1 MSSRV
6 DTYIA
11 GTKRLPVFFKYTE
24 DIMLPHSFELEL
36 EPEATYGIVN
46 DLVEFKRYGTS
57 TVEFTGVIE
66 KKGRVDSEDQTIKVS
81 GRDQGSVKL
90 MQYPLDRET
99 FLGTYPEKIL
109 DCLIYNA
116 LSQAAGLT
124 QIGCLFADQ
133 FVGDVEGEPAPT
145 GDWFWRR
152 GHWKKGG
159 GYFEGWD
166 LNTRDLGNEFNN
178 LCWFARR
185 NVAAENKTNYAVF
198 ARVKPISAGNGGIT
212 TTDQEGRRIGLTLY
226 ETYDGSAEGI
236 PGQGYSINMYA
247 GCLFRDP
254 SSHSAWM
261 ELCKSYGSSWSRM
274 GNTDYVW
281 EWGKEY
287 HLCWQVNGTNISLR
301 ILNENKE
308 FSVTNTCE
316 WTSSRAGV
324 MFGLSRA
331 EFRDFY
337 VRDLVTI
344 TASGTATGYDP
355 QAVCDGS
362 VFSAWKENTAGW
374 IKINYLAAK
383 SIARIDVIA
392 DIPTAGAPMKIET
405 SPNDSTWTT
414 RYDNATHKGNHAVA
428 VFAAASLQYVRVTQA
443 SGTPYPIRE
452 IRTYPA
458 QSGQIITTGTVGTY
472 GSPIQFRAD
481 YEQLYTAVLRLA
493 RQLAW
498 NAYIAPAG
506 TLNLV
511 SERGTDLSGSVL
523 FARGSNMFGA
533 TRESEGTELD
543 WKVKALGRGEGAA
556 QLTATKTDAA
566 VLTAYPNLAKS
577 RVYVDKTFNDATL
590 LSTWAQTILT
600 ANSTP
605 RDRIMAVLDDTYAAG
620 TWRAGDLIH
629 LHNSIL
635 GVDGNYRVLR
645 VTRYMI
651 GGLDYVEIESY
662 PSAQM
667 KLPEY
672 RDLSDLLV
680 DIVNRIKPLERT
692 PQSG

>member
-1 MSSRV
+1 VSTRV

-11 GTKRLPVFFKYTE
+11 GVKRLPVFFKYTE
-24 DIMLPHSFELEL
+24 DIMLPHSFELEI
-36 EPEATYGIVN
+36 EPQASYGVLN
-46 DLVEFKRYGTS
+46 DLVEFKRLETS
-57 TVEFTGVIE
+57 TLEFTGVIE
-66 KKGRVDSEDQTIKVS
+66 KRGLVDSEDETIRVS

-99 FLGTYPEKIL
+99 FLGTEPARIL

-116 LSQAAGLT
+116 LAQAAGMT
-124 QIGCLFADQ
+124 QIGYVFSDG
-133 FVGDVEGEPAPT
+133 FVGDVAGEPAQT

-152 GHWKKGG
+152 GHWKKGSG
-159 GYFEGWD
+159 SFEGWD
-166 LNTRDLGNEFNN
+166 TATRDPSNEFNN

-198 ARVKPISAGNGGIT
+198 ARVKPVSRGSGGVSD
-212 TTDQEGRRIGLTLY
+212 TDMEGTRTGLTLY

-236 PGQGYSINMYA
+236 PGQGYSICMYA
-247 GCLFRDP
+247 GVFFRDP
-254 SSHSAWM
+254 STHSRWI
-261 ELCKSYGSSWSRM
+261 ELIKSYGSSWSRM
-274 GNTDYVW
+274 GNTDYAW

-287 HLCWQVNGTNISLR
+287 HLCWQVNGTNISFR

-308 FSVTNTCE
+308 FSVNNTAE
-316 WTSSRAGV
+316 WTSARAGC
-324 MFGLSRA
+324 MFGLTRA

-337 VRDLVTI
+337 VRDLLTI
-344 TASGTATGYDP
+344 TASGTATGYDKE
-355 QAVCDGS
+355 AVCDGS
-362 VFSAWKENTAGW
+362 LFSAWKENTAGW

-414 RYDNATHKGNHAVA
+414 RYDNATHKGKHAVA
-428 VFAAASLQYVRVTQA
+428 VFAAASIQYVRVTQA

-452 IRTYPA
+452 IRVYPA
-458 QSGQIITTGTVGTY
+458 QSGQVITKGTVSTY

-498 NAYIAPAG
+498 NAYIGPDG
-506 TLNLV
+506 TLNMV
-511 SERGTDLSGSVL
+511 SERGSDLSGSVL
-523 FARGSNMFGA
+523 FARGSNLFGA
-533 TRESEGTELD
+533 TRELEGTELD

-556 QLTATKTDAA
+556 QLTSTKTDAA

-577 RVYVDKTFNDATL
+577 RIYPDKTFDDVNL

-645 VTRYMI
+645 VTRYMM
-651 GGLDYVEIESY
+651 GGLDYAEIEAY
-662 PSAQM
+662 PASQM